1 MVVARNA
8 ILVQPECSYIPRR
21 CRQQW
26 PGRRVE
32 GAIDVGTL
40 YSVHTSK
47 PQACGGKRALLLIEE
62 DLRVTIK
69 GTPHTIT
76 HKHKKNPQSKS
87 EG

>member
-1 MVVARNA
+1 M
-8 ILVQPECSYIPRR
+8 LVLY
-21 CRQQW
+21 
-26 PGRRVE
+26 
-32 GAIDVGTL
+32 L

-76 HKHKKNPQSKS
+76 HKHKKMPQSKS